1 MADDE
6 DLPGDKKMKSSILKK
21 IKDSVVGDMPDDG
34 MGGPVDDDGVDLDS
48 GTIVID
54 DSTGP
59 QEIVSTGSI
68 LREGFDHETDIFF
81 KGFTGTVFVLD
92 LIPFF
97 ESIDIPKTSRIGES
111 LIAFTENILTRELE
125 GVGTFKNHNS
135 EQYFFRLNKDD
146 SEGWVMAAKAVNAIG
161 EHFLRDAYE
170 PDDMISEL
178 LASVD
183 INDLKGADGHFD
195 AETALENKVSITS
208 LEDAIKH
215 SVEPLWEKLNHAGVK
230 REKNMN
236 WETETKEMRH
246 ALDQVE
252 RGPERRQRKID
263 APSRMERRKGR
274 GRRDSDNPNKTVW

>member
-1 MADDE
+1 MADDN
-6 DLPGDKKMKSSILKK
+6 DLPGKEKMKSSLLKK
-21 IKDSVVGDMPDDG
+21 IKDSVIGDMPDDG
-34 MGGPVDDDGVDLDS
+34 IGGPVDDDGVDLES

-59 QEIVSTGSI
+59 KEIVSTGAI

-92 LIPFF
+92 LNPFF
-97 ESIDIPKTSRIGES
+97 DSIGTTSASRIGES
-111 LIAFTENILTRELE
+111 LVAFAVNILDRELE
-125 GVGTFKNHNS
+125 GIGAYKNFKN
-135 EQYFFRLNKDD
+135 EQFFFRLNKDD
-146 SEGWVMAAKAVNAIG
+146 AEGWVMAAKAVNAIG

-178 LASVD
+178 LATVD
-183 INDLKGADGHFD
+183 LNDLKGTDGEFD
-195 AETALENKVSITS
+195 GDTALENKVSITS

-230 REKNMN
+230 GERNMN
-236 WETETKEMRH
+236 WETETKEMRN

-263 APSRMERRKGR
+263 APSRMERRNNT